1 MESERNLYEYS
12 HSFRHH
18 TSGICTTGSE
28 YLRYGLSHHW
38 IKSAIPHRTLKNIQL
53 TTSHRGRQ
61 DHHAP
66 LHLDNPI
73 FQLTTSHR
81 GRRRNP
87 QSSHLP
93 EYFNSLPHTEVD
105 SIYHISWR
113 WYIYFNSLPHTEV
126 DPLRLIHWVQ
136 IRVFQLTTSH
146 RGRLSYLGTSKLV

>member
-61 DHHAP
+61 YIS
-66 LHLDNPI
+66 HLLKMVYI

-81 GRRRNP
+81 GR
-87 QSSHLP
+87 HLDRKS
-93 EYFNSLPHTEVD
+93 YLLQKHFNSLPHTEVD
-105 SIYHISWR
+105 KLMMEFSFSHSH
-113 WYIYFNSLPHTEV
+113 FNSLPHTEV
-126 DPLRLIHWVQ
+126 DKAVYLNAITITISTHY
-136 IRVFQLTTSH
+136 LTQ
-146 RGRLSYLGTSKLV
+146 R